1 VGRYFATFEEAW
13 SFFLTR
19 EEPLE
24 EFFGRLPDHESYI
37 LCWLLPFERSLVPR
51 IQTAQRSFAALEWI
65 DPQPEH
71 FLHTSIA
78 AVAVSP
84 RRPTADE
91 ITAAAEAARRAW
103 SGVQPFDVHYRRVNC
118 FHDAVVVEVSGDGP
132 KTLVERLVDEGAV
145 DTVDPEVF
153 LPHVTIG
160 AFNERADA
168 SALRHALTQIRDLD
182 VGRQRVGEATL
193 CLVPASRSTI
203 LSPWEIVGRVQFA

>member
-19 EEPLE
+19 DEPLE
-24 EFFGRLPDHESYI
+24 EFFGQLPDRESFI
-37 LCWLLPFERSLVPR
+37 LCWLLPFDRRLVPR
-51 IQTAQRSFAALEWI
+51 IRTAQGSFAALEWI
-65 DPQPEH
+65 TPQPEH

-84 RRPTADE
+84 RPPTADE

-103 SGVQPFDVHYRRVNC
+103 SGVKPFHVHYLRVNC
-118 FHDAVVVEVSGDGP
+118 FHDAVVVEVSGEGP

-160 AFNERADA
+160 AFNERGNA
-168 SALRHALTQIRDLD
+168 SALRHRLTQIRDLD
-182 VGRQRVGEATL
+182 VGTQQVLEAQL
-193 CLVPASRSTI
+193 CVVPAARTTI
-203 LSPWEIVGRVQFA
+203 LTPWTVAARIRFE